1 MQSFLWSLV
10 AVAAGAVWA
19 GCFGPEPLL
28 VAPWLALAPFF
39 LLLTSPFPARLAL
52 LWGFVYWLV
61 SLSWIPPTLVTFGNL
76 APALGWTLFALL
88 ALYLALFPWLF
99 ALAVG
104 RVWRRGPALAALL
117 AGASVWVLLEWV
129 RGWLFSGFPWNLTAY
144 AWIATPGALESSAW
158 IGAFGVSGLVV
169 VANGGIALG
178 VRRRDWRLAAWA
190 LLVPLV
196 LLGTAWRWN
205 VRADLEA
212 RDLDSRTSSA
222 VGSETLPVRVLQPDI
237 PNLSV
242 WDADRNRADYE
253 ALIELSHHACDR
265 PGALLIWPESAAWPR
280 RLGRDAEL
288 DRDLAA
294 LAEKGCAV
302 LLNTVRSG
310 AAGELFNAATLI
322 APDGERTYYDK
333 RHLVP
338 WGEYVPLGDL
348 LPVVDALARNAGEFT
363 AGGELALLPV
373 DGHRLGA
380 AICYEVVF
388 PDHVAESVRAG
399 ATALVSITN
408 DDWYGPTAARWQHLR
423 AARFRAAE
431 TRRTLLRAAITG
443 VSAIVRPDGSIA
455 QRALPGERRILST
468 ELTARRGLTPYARF
482 GRFLP
487 ALLFVVGGFVIF
499 RSGRPHSGVGP
510 EPPPAR

>member
-1 MQSFLWSLV
+1 MRSFLWSLV
-10 AVAAGAVWA
+10 AAAAGAVWA
-19 GCFGPEPLL
+19 GCFASEPLL

-39 LLLTSPFPARLAL
+39 LLLSSPYPARLAL

-76 APALGWTLFALL
+76 APPLGWALFALL
-88 ALYLALFPWLF
+88 ALYLALFPSLF
-99 ALAVG
+99 ALVVG
-104 RVWRRGPALAALL
+104 RVWRRARPLSALL
-117 AGASVWVLLEWV
+117 AAASVWVLLEWM

-144 AWIATPGALESSAW
+144 AWIATPGALEVSAW
-158 IGAFGVSGLVV
+158 IGAFGVSALVV
-169 VANGGIALG
+169 VANGGVALG
-178 VRRRDWRLAAWA
+178 VRRRDWRLTAWA
-190 LLVPLV
+190 LLVPLLV
-196 LLGTAWRWN
+196 LGTAWRWN

-212 RDLDSRTSSA
+212 RNLEMRSSPA
-222 VGSETLPVRVLQPDI
+222 AESEALPIRVLQPDI
-237 PNLSV
+237 PNLLV
-242 WDADRNRADYE
+242 WDAARNRAHYE
-253 ALIELSHHACDR
+253 ALIELSHRACDR

-288 DRDLAA
+288 ERDLAA
-294 LAEKGCAV
+294 LAERGCSV

-310 AAGELFNAATLI
+310 SEGELFNAATLVS
-322 APDGERTYYDK
+322 PDGSRTYYDK

-348 LPVVDALARNAGEFT
+348 LPAIDSLARNAGEFT
-363 AGGELALLPV
+363 AGGELRLLDV

-388 PDHVAESVRAG
+388 PRHVAASVRAG

-443 VSAIVRPDGSIA
+443 VSAIVRPDGSVA
-455 QRALPGERRILST
+455 QRALPGERRILSMD
-468 ELTARRGLTPYARF
+468 LDARRGLTPYARF

-487 ALLFVVGGFVIF
+487 VLLLVVGGFAIF
-499 RSGRPHSGVGP
+499 RSGRAGSAV
-510 EPPPAR
+510 EPGEPRAG